1 MFLFFLHI
9 RIPIINITFHYV
21 CMSICTRIRGIYFP
35 WKKKSLSPLP
45 SLPPF
50 YKIFK
55 MMGKLCADF
64 TFTSTPSLSKSR
76 FKGGIWKKLSKAKCL
91 PKKNGNKIA
100 RKINIG
106 EKYKLHNFSFFFSP
120 FYPFFIF
127 FYIFLLSYIILY
139 FTPKPYFP

>member
-1 MFLFFLHI
+1 MCACLFVLESGVYI
-9 RIPIINITFHYV
+9 FH
-21 CMSICTRIRGIYFP
+21 G
-35 WKKKSLSPLP
+35 KKKVYVLFHPYPHFTKSSKWWANYVLTLLLLPLP
-45 SLPPF
+45 PCQNP
-50 YKIFK
+50 
-55 MMGKLCADF
+55 A
-64 TFTSTPSLSKSR
+64 SR
-76 FKGGIWKKLSKAKCL
+76 AVFEKNYLRPNVC

-106 EKYKLHNFSFFFSP
+106 GKYKLHNFSFFFSP